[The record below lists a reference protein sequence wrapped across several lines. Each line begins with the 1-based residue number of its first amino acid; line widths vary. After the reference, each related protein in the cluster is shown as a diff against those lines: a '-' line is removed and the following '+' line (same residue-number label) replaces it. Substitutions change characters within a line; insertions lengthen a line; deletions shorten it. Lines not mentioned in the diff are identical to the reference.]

1 MLLSIV
7 IPCYNSAHM
16 IGKVVGLCME
26 EVRKIPDMELEMILV
41 NDCSPDD
48 TYGAICRL
56 AEEYP
61 FVRGINLAK
70 NFGQHNA
77 IMAGLQYA
85 SGDLV
90 MGMDDDLQTHPSQIP
105 ILIGKIQEGYDVV
118 FGIFRERKFGFVK
131 NCTSRIASFITWHMV
146 ERPKGLEAS
155 NYWVCRKYVRDEIV
169 RYEGYNLYLQML
181 LFRTTNNIANVQIEH
196 FEREEGV
203 SGYTFK
209 KLFKLFIAFLNYSVV
224 PLRMATLLGGLFSA
238 AGFIGAIV
246 VFVNKLIRPDTAV
259 GWSSLM
265 CAMLLLFGFT
275 FLMLGVIGE
284 YVGKLILNQSR
295 TPQYV
300 IRDTVN
306 LDREKKK
313 EENRNGKD

>member
-77 IMAGLQYA
+77 IMAGLQHA

-209 KLFKLFIAFLNYSVV
+209 NCFRLPDSSGRSWFL
-224 PLRMATLLGGLFSA
+224 
-238 AGFIGAIV
+238 
-246 VFVNKLIRPDTAV
+246 
-259 GWSSLM
+259 
-265 CAMLLLFGFT
+265 
-275 FLMLGVIGE
+275 
-284 YVGKLILNQSR
+284 
-295 TPQYV
+295 
-300 IRDTVN
+300 
-306 LDREKKK
+306 
-313 EENRNGKD
+313 